1 MSNSE
6 TNPQVPPADNS
17 LTPPTSEDINGIP
30 NLGAT
35 WVIFNMK
42 YTEGRR
48 KVKKYYNHLK
58 KVNQMYE
65 REERLRTSDH
75 KDWD

>member
-30 NLGAT
+30 NASPSIKTVGSPSAYDAKQT
-35 WVIFNMK
+35 
-42 YTEGRR
+42 R
-48 KVKKYYNHLK
+48 
-58 KVNQMYE
+58 
-65 REERLRTSDH
+65 SDESI
-75 KDWD
+75 